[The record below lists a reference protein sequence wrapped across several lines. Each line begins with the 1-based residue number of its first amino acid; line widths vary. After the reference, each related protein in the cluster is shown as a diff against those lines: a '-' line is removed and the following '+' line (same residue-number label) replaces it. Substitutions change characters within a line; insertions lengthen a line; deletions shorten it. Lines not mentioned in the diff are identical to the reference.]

1 MTTNSLR
8 SMTKR
13 LDGLEARSGSAR
25 VVVVFDD
32 AEAKAMERADAIPA
46 DALIVITG
54 VPRPAAVGA

>member
-1 MTTNSLR
+1 
-8 SMTKR
+8 MTKR

-54 VPRPAAVGA
+54 VPRPARSM